1 MDTRNVCEEEEYG
14 NEATKRTTPPE
25 NVIKGPWL
33 AKSGREVKLPDTDV
47 IAMQQDMQFA
57 EELTQSLMV
66 QMIHTMSENGIDVSA
81 KTFIRDMAMVI
92 SMVNGSIYRDMGMA
106 HITQKFME
114 EYVNIH
120 DDDDDGS
127 YETEVDFE
135 TIVELANLIEDDD
148 DPEIS

>member
-1 MDTRNVCEEEEYG
+1 MTDDLNESLPNNV
-14 NEATKRTTPPE
+14 
-25 NVIKGPWL
+25 VKGPWPV
-33 AKSGREVKLPDTDV
+33 KSGRKVKLPNEDI
-47 IAMQQDMQFA
+47 IAMQQNIQFA

-92 SMVNGSIYRDMGMA
+92 SLVNGSIYRDMGMA

-114 EYVNIH
+114 EYVNI
-120 DDDDDGS
+120 DEEDDGS
-127 YETEVDFE
+127 YETEVNFE

-148 DPEIS
+148 DPEVS

>member
-1 MDTRNVCEEEEYG
+1 MV
-14 NEATKRTTPPE
+14 
-25 NVIKGPWL
+25 KGPWPV
-33 AKSGREVKLPDTDV
+33 KSGREVKLPDTDV
-47 IAMQQDMQFA
+47 IEMQQNIQFA

-66 QMIHTMSENGIDVSA
+66 QMIHTMSENGIEVSA

-92 SMVNGSIYRDMGMA
+92 SLVNGSIYRDMGMA

-114 EYVNIH
+114 DYVDIH
-120 DDDDDGS
+120 DDGGS

-148 DPEIS
+148 DPKVS

>member
-1 MDTRNVCEEEEYG
+1 MTNDLTESPPNNV
-14 NEATKRTTPPE
+14 
-25 NVIKGPWL
+25 VKGPWPV
-33 AKSGREVKLPDTDV
+33 KSGRKVKLPNEDI
-47 IAMQQDMQFA
+47 IAMQQNIQFA

-92 SMVNGSIYRDMGMA
+92 SLVNGSIYRDMGMA

-114 EYVNIH
+114 EYVNI
-120 DDDDDGS
+120 DEEDDGS
-127 YETEVDFE
+127 FETEVNFE

-148 DPEIS
+148 DPEVS

>member
-1 MDTRNVCEEEEYG
+1 MV
-14 NEATKRTTPPE
+14 
-25 NVIKGPWL
+25 KGPWPV
-33 AKSGREVKLPDTDV
+33 KNGREVKLPDEDV

-57 EELTQSLMV
+57 EELTRSLMV
-66 QMIHTMSENGIDVSA
+66 QMIHTMSENGIDVGA
-81 KTFIRDMAMVI
+81 KSFIRDMAMVI
-92 SMVNGSIYRDMGMA
+92 SMVNGSIYRDMGME

-135 TIVELANLIEDDD
+135 TIFELANLIEDDD
-148 DPEIS
+148 DPEVS

>member
-1 MDTRNVCEEEEYG
+1 MV
-14 NEATKRTTPPE
+14 
-25 NVIKGPWL
+25 KGPWPV
-33 AKSGREVKLPDTDV
+33 KNGREVKLPDEDV

-57 EELTQSLMV
+57 EELTRSLMV
-66 QMIHTMSENGIDVSA
+66 QMIHTMSENGIDVGA
-81 KTFIRDMAMVI
+81 KSFIRDMAMVI
-92 SMVNGSIYRDMGMA
+92 SMVNGSIYRDMGME

-120 DDDDDGS
+120 DDDDGGS

-148 DPEIS
+148 DPEVS

>member
-1 MDTRNVCEEEEYG
+1 
-14 NEATKRTTPPE
+14 
-25 NVIKGPWL
+25 
-33 AKSGREVKLPDTDV
+33 
-47 IAMQQDMQFA
+47 MQQDMQFA

-114 EYVNIH
+114 DYVDIH
-120 DDDDDGS
+120 DDGGS

-135 TIVELANLIEDDD
+135 TITTLTNLIEDDD
-148 DPEIS
+148 DPEVS

>member
-1 MDTRNVCEEEEYG
+1 MSDQE
-14 NEATKRTTPPE
+14 TTPPE

-92 SMVNGSIYRDMGMA
+92 SMVNGSIYRDMGMS

-114 EYVNIH
+114 EYVDIH
-120 DDDDDGS
+120 VDEAGS
-127 YETEVDFE
+127 FETEVDFE

-148 DPEIS
+148 DPEVS

>member
-1 MDTRNVCEEEEYG
+1 MSDQE
-14 NEATKRTTPPE
+14 TTPPE

-92 SMVNGSIYRDMGMA
+92 SLVNGSIYRDMGMA

-114 EYVNIH
+114 EYVDIH
-120 DDDDDGS
+120 DDDGGS

>member
-1 MDTRNVCEEEEYG
+1 
-14 NEATKRTTPPE
+14 
-25 NVIKGPWL
+25 VIKGPWP

-47 IAMQQDMQFA
+47 IAMQQDIQFA

-114 EYVNIH
+114 EYVDIH
-120 DDDDDGS
+120 DDEGGS
-127 YETEVDFE
+127 FETEVDFE

-148 DPEIS
+148 DPKVS

>member
-1 MDTRNVCEEEEYG
+1 M
-14 NEATKRTTPPE
+14 
-25 NVIKGPWL
+25 IKGPWPV
-33 AKSGREVKLPDTDV
+33 KSGREVKLPDTDV
-47 IAMQQDMQFA
+47 IAMQQDIQFA

-92 SMVNGSIYRDMGMA
+92 SLVNGSIYRDMGMT

-114 EYVNIH
+114 EYVDIH
-120 DDDDDGS
+120 DDDGGS

-135 TIVELANLIEDDD
+135 TITTLTNLIEDDD
-148 DPEIS
+148 DPEVS

>member
-1 MDTRNVCEEEEYG
+1 MEMSDQE
-14 NEATKRTTPPE
+14 TTPPE

-92 SMVNGSIYRDMGMA
+92 SLVNGSIYRDMGMA

-148 DPEIS
+148 DDPEIS

>member
-1 MDTRNVCEEEEYG
+1 M
-14 NEATKRTTPPE
+14 
-25 NVIKGPWL
+25 IKGPWL

-47 IAMQQDMQFA
+47 IAMQQDIQFA

-92 SMVNGSIYRDMGMA
+92 SMVNGSIYRDMGMT

-114 EYVNIH
+114 EYVDIH
-120 DDDDDGS
+120 DDEGGS
-127 YETEVDFE
+127 FETEVDFE

-148 DPEIS
+148 DPEVS

>member
-1 MDTRNVCEEEEYG
+1 MTNDLTESPPNNV
-14 NEATKRTTPPE
+14 
-25 NVIKGPWL
+25 VKGPWPV
-33 AKSGREVKLPDTDV
+33 KSGREVKLPNEDI
-47 IAMQQDMQFA
+47 IAMQQNIQFA

-92 SMVNGSIYRDMGMA
+92 SLVNGSIYRDMGMT

-114 EYVNIH
+114 EYVNI
-120 DDDDDGS
+120 DVEDDGS
-127 YETEVDFE
+127 YETEVNFE

-148 DPEIS
+148 DPEVS

>member
-1 MDTRNVCEEEEYG
+1 MTNDLTESPPNNV
-14 NEATKRTTPPE
+14 
-25 NVIKGPWL
+25 VKGPWPV
-33 AKSGREVKLPDTDV
+33 KSGREVKLPDEDI
-47 IAMQQDMQFA
+47 IAMQQNIQFA

-92 SMVNGSIYRDMGMA
+92 SLVNGSIYRDMGMA

-114 EYVNIH
+114 EYVNI
-120 DDDDDGS
+120 DEDDDGS
-127 YETEVDFE
+127 FETEVNFE

-148 DPEIS
+148 DPEVS

>member
-1 MDTRNVCEEEEYG
+1 M
-14 NEATKRTTPPE
+14 
-25 NVIKGPWL
+25 IKGPWL

-92 SMVNGSIYRDMGMA
+92 SLVNGSIYRDMGMA

-114 EYVNIH
+114 EYVDIH
-120 DDDDDGS
+120 DDDGGS

-135 TIVELANLIEDDD
+135 TITTLTNLIEDDD
-148 DPEIS
+148 DPEVS

>member
-1 MDTRNVCEEEEYG
+1 MTNDLTESPPNNV
-14 NEATKRTTPPE
+14 
-25 NVIKGPWL
+25 VKGPWPV
-33 AKSGREVKLPDTDV
+33 KSGREVKLPNEDI
-47 IAMQQDMQFA
+47 IAMQQNIQFA

-92 SMVNGSIYRDMGMA
+92 SLVNGSIYRDMGMA

-114 EYVNIH
+114 EYVNI
-120 DDDDDGS
+120 DEDDDGS
-127 YETEVDFE
+127 FETEVNFE

-148 DPEIS
+148 DPEVS

>member
-1 MDTRNVCEEEEYG
+1 M
-14 NEATKRTTPPE
+14 
-25 NVIKGPWL
+25 IKGPWPV
-33 AKSGREVKLPDTDV
+33 KSGREVKLPNEDI
-47 IAMQQDMQFA
+47 IAMQQNIQFA

-92 SMVNGSIYRDMGMA
+92 SLVNGSIYRDMGMA

-114 EYVNIH
+114 EYVNI
-120 DDDDDGS
+120 DEDDDGS
-127 YETEVDFE
+127 FETEVNFE

-148 DPEIS
+148 DPEVS

>member
-1 MDTRNVCEEEEYG
+1 
-14 NEATKRTTPPE
+14 
-25 NVIKGPWL
+25 
-33 AKSGREVKLPDTDV
+33 
-47 IAMQQDMQFA
+47 MQQNIQFA

-92 SMVNGSIYRDMGMA
+92 SLVNGSIYRDMGMA

-114 EYVNIH
+114 EYVNI
-120 DDDDDGS
+120 DVEDDGS
-127 YETEVDFE
+127 YETEVNFE

-148 DPEIS
+148 DPEVS

>member
-1 MDTRNVCEEEEYG
+1 MSDQE
-14 NEATKRTTPPE
+14 TTPPE
-25 NVIKGPWL
+25 NVIRGPWPV
-33 AKSGREVKLPDTDV
+33 KSGREVKLPDTDV

-92 SMVNGSIYRDMGMA
+92 SMVNGSIYRDMGMD

-114 EYVNIH
+114 DYVDIH
-120 DDDDDGS
+120 DDDGGS

-135 TIVELANLIEDDD
+135 TIVQLANLIEDDD
-148 DPEIS
+148 DPEVS